1 MTVLSNLA
9 ENISKNYMKCKNY
22 LYTHYGENPGK
33 MLVHTGVLGWILSSA
48 AQVLAVVVNDKIP
61 AKEKMF
67 LIPQEFADA
76 GVNILSFYLVTN
88 SFTAVGNKL
97 VKSGKLLTPK
107 LKKFVDE
114 QKIQELGKVT
124 TDISSNMT
132 GDIRDHFMKFKG
144 GVSIIA
150 STLGS
155 ILSCNIITPVLR
167 NQYAARK
174 QKEIMAMK
182 DKNGNEMSAPEA
194 VKKASKPF
202 TIRPLSMADYQK
214 LAYMKFSGNSTNMRI

>member
-9 ENISKNYMKCKNY
+9 ENISKNYMKCKTY

-132 GDIRDHFMKFKG
+132 GIKSQ
-144 GVSIIA
+144 VAQNPI
-150 STLGS
+150 
-155 ILSCNIITPVLR
+155 CNTV
-167 NQYAARK
+167 
-174 QKEIMAMK
+174 
-182 DKNGNEMSAPEA
+182 
-194 VKKASKPF
+194 
-202 TIRPLSMADYQK
+202 
-214 LAYMKFSGNSTNMRI
+214 